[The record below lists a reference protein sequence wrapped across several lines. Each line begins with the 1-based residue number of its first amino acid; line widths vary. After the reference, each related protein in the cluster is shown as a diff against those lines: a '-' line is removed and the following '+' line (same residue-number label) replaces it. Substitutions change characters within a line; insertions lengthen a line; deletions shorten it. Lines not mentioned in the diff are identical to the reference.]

1 MAAAHSHHNANLLSS
16 DISRRNPQDEYDL
29 IQKIGSGTYGDV
41 YKAKRIQSNELA
53 AIKVIKLEP
62 SDDIQIIQQEIFM
75 MRDCRHPNIIA
86 YYGSYLRRDK
96 LWICMEYCGGG
107 SLQDIYQVTGPLTEL
122 QIAYMCRETLKG
134 LEYLH
139 QKGKMHRD
147 IKGANILL
155 TENGDVKLADFG
167 VSAQITATINKRKS
181 FIGTPYWM
189 APEVA
194 AVERKGGY
202 NQLCDIWACGI
213 TAIELAELQP
223 PMFDLHPM
231 RALFLMSKSGFKP
244 PSLSNKEKWSPTFH
258 SFIKTALTKNPKK
271 RPTAERLLQHP
282 FVQSEMPLRVPKELL
297 LKYQSPNTPYYYLD
311 GDEETVA
318 GVPQRIP
325 SKMTSRANGVPA
337 QNHTLKTGMTTNST
351 WYERSSS
358 PETLPSDIATLPL
371 NDTKDSALSAEYSCS
386 AGGGGGGGGSGG
398 IASTNGGCCVA
409 GGGGIGGSSGGG
421 SGSGGSIIS
430 SSVGGGLS
438 GVSGGVSGISNNC
451 GGHHYHH
458 HHHHQHH
465 HHQTSATGNGTST
478 TQHNHHNHI
487 QNQNHIHNHHQ
498 HLNQLSNNAL
508 STTSNS
514 TSSVNCN
521 ANQNPNPNLNQNS
534 NYNSNLNALSMSAS
548 LASMPGLSAYLGMSN
563 LRTTSIGD
571 DDDGDINLDVD
582 IAMNNASATPA
593 AAAAAAAAG
602 GYASGL
608 ASVAASASTSA
619 TGAGCSASAAH
630 YLRHSSNYRSAAAAV
645 SSAAQALHGHDHGLL
660 SSSSLANSS
669 TTTAAT
675 SSASFYN
682 RFLLLDNSSGDA
694 VGGVGGGGS
703 SSSGKGS
710 NGLDMRHETAATPP
724 AGTHSVGDG
733 FSHSNSASTSSAAA
747 AAAAAAAASASAA
760 AQASTASTAAAAAAA
775 PGLTSD
781 RVAHLY
787 ENLLRSSSSD
797 VLDLAQG
804 DAASGENSN
813 NCDYRS
819 ESNQN
824 GIEDSP
830 RRHSSM
836 DQLIGLLND
845 LGKTSRTRSLSDGG
859 TQDDDEVEKEAQP
872 DLLNNTPP
880 VPPKRSHRR
889 RHTPPR
895 PISNGLPPTPKV
907 HMGACFSKIFN
918 GCPLRVHCT
927 ASWIHPE
934 TRDQHL
940 LIGAEEGIYNL
951 NMNELHDAAIDQ
963 LFPRRTTW
971 LYVIKDVLMS
981 LSGKSCQLY
990 RHDLVA
996 LHSKQTVRFSLHMNK
1011 IPERLVPRKFALTTK
1026 VPDTKGCTQCC
1037 VTRNPYN
1044 GYKYL
1049 CGATPSGIF
1058 LMQWY
1063 DPLNKFMLL
1072 KQCEWPATSI
1082 LGQGC
1087 VQNGQTPI
1095 FEMIITPELEYPIVC
1110 TGVRK
1115 ALNGCLKLD
1124 LINMNSASWFHSEDL
1139 EYDAMATM
1147 VPRRD
1152 LLKVV
1157 RVHQVEK
1164 DAILVCYGNVM
1175 QVVTLQGNPKQHKK
1189 MVAQLNFDFN
1199 VDSIVCLPDSVL
1211 AFHKHGMQG
1220 KSLRNG
1226 EVTQEIKD
1234 MSRTYRLLGSD
1245 KVVALESQL
1254 VRTGSLGSEEGHDL
1268 YILAGH
1274 EASY

>member
-16 DISRRNPQDEYDL
+16 DISRRNPQDEYEL

-62 SDDIQIIQQEIFM
+62 SDDIQIIQQEIIM

-96 LWICMEYCGGG
+96 LWICMEFCGGG
-107 SLQDIYQVTGPLTEL
+107 SLQDIYQVTGPLTEV

-139 QKGKMHRD
+139 SMGKMHRD

-155 TENGDVKLADFG
+155 TEYGDVKLADFG

-244 PSLSNKEKWSPTFH
+244 PTLNNKDKWSPTFH
-258 SFIKTALTKNPKK
+258 NFIKTALTKNPKK

-282 FVQSEMPLRVPKELL
+282 FVQCEMSLRVAKELL
-297 LKYQSPNTPYYYLD
+297 QKYQSPNQQFCYYLD

-318 GVPQRIP
+318 SVPQRIA
-325 SKMTSRANGVPA
+325 SKMTSRTNGVPA
-337 QNHTLKTGMTTNST
+337 LNHTLKTGMTNNST
-351 WYERSSS
+351 WNERSSS
-358 PETLPSDIATLPL
+358 PETLPSDMSLLQYIDEELKLRATLPL
-371 NDTKDSALSAEYSCS
+371 NDTKDSLGAECSCS
-386 AGGGGGGGGSGG
+386 HNGGALGVGVGGGVGGGAGGAGGGGANGSSSVGGGGGGGG
-398 IASTNGGCCVA
+398 TT
-409 GGGGIGGSSGGG
+409 
-421 SGSGGSIIS
+421 
-430 SSVGGGLS
+430 
-438 GVSGGVSGISNNC
+438 
-451 GGHHYHH
+451 HQQQ
-458 HHHHQHH
+458 HHHQHH
-465 HHQTSATGNGTST
+465 HHQQQQPQPQ
-478 TQHNHHNHI
+478 QHHHLNHNQNHN
-487 QNQNHIHNHHQ
+487 QNQNQNQHSHQRHHQ
-498 HLNQLSNNAL
+498 PLHQHQHHQQQHHHPAPP
-508 STTSNS
+508 SNS
-514 TSSVNCN
+514 TALTSSMSSGSVTSN
-521 ANQNPNPNLNQNS
+521 ANCIS
-534 NYNSNLNALSMSAS
+534 STTSAS
-548 LASMPGLSAYLGMSN
+548 LAYLGLGTHPHGGSSHMGLGLGLGLGLGMGLGLSN

-571 DDDGDINLDVD
+571 DDDDDGGGGVVDEMVAADV
-582 IAMNNASATPA
+582 AMNNA
-593 AAAAAAAAG
+593 AAAAAVPGAG
-602 GYASGL
+602 NGSG
-608 ASVAASASTSA
+608 AGSGS
-619 TGAGCSASAAH
+619 GCSASAAH
-630 YLRHSSNYRSAAAAV
+630 YLRYSSNYRSAAAAQASQA
-645 SSAAQALHGHDHGLL
+645 SSQAHPAPNGLGQAPL
-660 SSSSLANSS
+660 SSSI
-669 TTTAAT
+669 

-682 RFLLLDNSSGDA
+682 RLLLLDNSSGDA
-694 VGGVGGGGS
+694 GGAGVSNNGVVGAGVGVVGGAGLNT
-703 SSSGKGS
+703 
-710 NGLDMRHETAATPP
+710 NGLLDKHEPDATPP
-724 AGTHSVGDG
+724 SAQLQSVGDG
-733 FSHSNSASTSSAAA
+733 FLHSNSASGSTNSGAAA
-747 AAAAAAAASASAA
+747 AGSRDKEGPS
-760 AQASTASTAAAAAAA
+760 SSN
-775 PGLTSD
+775 SS
-781 RVAHLY
+781 HLY
-787 ENLLRSSSSD
+787 QNLLRSSSGEAPPS
-797 VLDLAQG
+797 
-804 DAASGENSN
+804 ASSAGN
-813 NCDYRS
+813 NCDYRH

-824 GIEDSP
+824 GLEDSP

-845 LGKTSRTRSLSDGG
+845 MGKSSRTRSLSDGG

-880 VPPKRSHRR
+880 VPPKRSHKR

-1072 KQCEWPATSI
+1072 KQCEWPAISI
-1082 LGQGC
+1082 QGGGHGC
-1087 VQNGQTPI
+1087 VENGHTPV

-1115 ALNGCLKLD
+1115 AMNGCLKLE

-1189 MVAQLNFDFN
+1189 MVSQLNFDFN

-1254 VRTGSLGSEEGHDL
+1254 LRTGSLGSEEGHDL

>member
-1 MAAAHSHHNANLLSS
+1 MAHHNANLLSS
-16 DISRRNPQDEYDL
+16 DISRRNPQDEYEL

-62 SDDIQIIQQEIFM
+62 TDDIQIIQQEIIM

-107 SLQDIYQVTGPLTEL
+107 SLQDIYQVTGPLTEQ

-139 QKGKMHRD
+139 SMGKMHRD

-155 TENGDVKLADFG
+155 TEYGDVKLADFG

-244 PSLSNKEKWSPTFH
+244 PTLNNKDKWSPTFH
-258 SFIKTALTKNPKK
+258 NFVKTALTKNPKK

-282 FVQSEMPLRVPKELL
+282 FVMGEMSVRVAKELL
-297 LKYQSPNTPYYYLD
+297 KKYMNPNQQFYYNWD

-318 GVPQRIP
+318 SVPQRIA
-325 SKMTSRANGVPA
+325 SKMTSRPNGISP
-337 QNHTLKTGMTTNST
+337 QNHTLKTGMTSSSSQWNN
-351 WYERSSS
+351 ERSSS
-358 PETLPSDIATLPL
+358 PETLPSDMSLLQYIDEEL
-371 NDTKDSALSAEYSCS
+371 K
-386 AGGGGGGGGSGG
+386 
-398 IASTNGGCCVA
+398 
-409 GGGGIGGSSGGG
+409 
-421 SGSGGSIIS
+421 
-430 SSVGGGLS
+430 
-438 GVSGGVSGISNNC
+438 
-451 GGHHYHH
+451 
-458 HHHHQHH
+458 
-465 HHQTSATGNGTST
+465 
-478 TQHNHHNHI
+478 
-487 QNQNHIHNHHQ
+487 
-498 HLNQLSNNAL
+498 LSN
-508 STTSNS
+508 TTS
-514 TSSVNCN
+514 
-521 ANQNPNPNLNQNS
+521 
-534 NYNSNLNALSMSAS
+534 
-548 LASMPGLSAYLGMSN
+548 
-563 LRTTSIGD
+563 
-571 DDDGDINLDVD
+571 DV
-582 IAMNNASATPA
+582 
-593 AAAAAAAAG
+593 
-602 GYASGL
+602 
-608 ASVAASASTSA
+608 VASTSA
-619 TGAGCSASAAH
+619 NSSSNFSSASALTNDPQMSTNAE
-630 YLRHSSNYRSAAAAV
+630 
-645 SSAAQALHGHDHGLL
+645 
-660 SSSSLANSS
+660 
-669 TTTAAT
+669 TTTTTNNIA
-675 SSASFYN
+675 N
-682 RFLLLDNSSGDA
+682 NS
-694 VGGVGGGGS
+694 
-703 SSSGKGS
+703 
-710 NGLDMRHETAATPP
+710 H
-724 AGTHSVGDG
+724 H
-733 FSHSNSASTSSAAA
+733 
-747 AAAAAAAASASAA
+747 
-760 AQASTASTAAAAAAA
+760 
-775 PGLTSD
+775 
-781 RVAHLY
+781 
-787 ENLLRSSSSD
+787 
-797 VLDLAQG
+797 
-804 DAASGENSN
+804 
-813 NCDYRS
+813 NCDYRH
-819 ESNQN
+819 ENNQN
-824 GIEDSP
+824 GLDDSP

-836 DQLIGLLND
+836 DQLLGLLNEM
-845 LGKTSRTRSLSDGG
+845 GKSSRTRSLSDGG
-859 TQDDDEVEKEAQP
+859 TQEDDDELDKEAQP

-940 LIGAEEGIYNL
+940 LIGAEEGIFNL

-990 RHDLVA
+990 RHDLIA
-996 LHSKQTVRFSLHMNK
+996 LHSKQTHRFSLHMNK

-1049 CGATPSGIF
+1049 CGATPNGIF

-1082 LGQGC
+1082 LGGGHGC
-1087 VQNGQTPI
+1087 VQNGHTPV

-1115 ALNGCLKLD
+1115 AANGCLKLE
-1124 LINMNSASWFHSEDL
+1124 LINMNSGASWFHSDDL

-1157 RVHQVEK
+1157 KVHQVEK
-1164 DAILVCYGNVM
+1164 DAIIVCYGNII

-1189 MVAQLNFDFN
+1189 LVSQLNFDFN

-1254 VRTGSLGSEEGHDL
+1254 LRTGSLGSEEGHDL

>member
-1 MAAAHSHHNANLLSS
+1 MAHHNANLLSS
-16 DISRRNPQDEYDL
+16 DISRRNPQDEYEL

-62 SDDIQIIQQEIFM
+62 TDDIQIIQQEIIM

-107 SLQDIYQVTGPLTEL
+107 SLQDIYQVTGPLSEQ

-139 QKGKMHRD
+139 SMGKMHRD

-155 TENGDVKLADFG
+155 TEYGDVKLADFG

-244 PSLSNKEKWSPTFH
+244 PTLSNKEKWSPTFH
-258 SFIKTALTKNPKK
+258 NFVKTALTKNPKK

-282 FVQSEMPLRVPKELL
+282 FVQGEMSVKVAKELL
-297 LKYQSPNTPYYYLD
+297 QKYMSPNQQFYYNWD

-318 GVPQRIP
+318 SVPQRIA
-325 SKMTSRANGVPA
+325 SKMTSRPNGISP
-337 QNHTLKTGMTTNST
+337 QNHTLKTGMVASST
-351 WYERSSS
+351 SQWSNDRSSS
-358 PETLPSDIATLPL
+358 PETLPSDISLLKQRQKQQLQQNSKQKLTGTLIMNMSL
-371 NDTKDSALSAEYSCS
+371 RSLLQYIDEELK
-386 AGGGGGGGGSGG
+386 
-398 IASTNGGCCVA
+398 
-409 GGGGIGGSSGGG
+409 
-421 SGSGGSIIS
+421 
-430 SSVGGGLS
+430 
-438 GVSGGVSGISNNC
+438 
-451 GGHHYHH
+451 
-458 HHHHQHH
+458 
-465 HHQTSATGNGTST
+465 
-478 TQHNHHNHI
+478 
-487 QNQNHIHNHHQ
+487 
-498 HLNQLSNNAL
+498 LSNN
-508 STTSNS
+508 TS
-514 TSSVNCN
+514 
-521 ANQNPNPNLNQNS
+521 
-534 NYNSNLNALSMSAS
+534 
-548 LASMPGLSAYLGMSN
+548 
-563 LRTTSIGD
+563 
-571 DDDGDINLDVD
+571 DV
-582 IAMNNASATPA
+582 
-593 AAAAAAAAG
+593 
-602 GYASGL
+602 
-608 ASVAASASTSA
+608 V
-619 TGAGCSASAAH
+619 ASAAITST
-630 YLRHSSNYRSAAAAV
+630 YTALVTTASSK
-645 SSAAQALHGHDHGLL
+645 
-660 SSSSLANSS
+660 
-669 TTTAAT
+669 TTTAI
-675 SSASFYN
+675 SANES
-682 RFLLLDNSSGDA
+682 L
-694 VGGVGGGGS
+694 
-703 SSSGKGS
+703 
-710 NGLDMRHETAATPP
+710 P
-724 AGTHSVGDG
+724 
-733 FSHSNSASTSSAAA
+733 SNS
-747 AAAAAAAASASAA
+747 
-760 AQASTASTAAAAAAA
+760 
-775 PGLTSD
+775 
-781 RVAHLY
+781 HH
-787 ENLLRSSSSD
+787 
-797 VLDLAQG
+797 
-804 DAASGENSN
+804 
-813 NCDYRS
+813 NCDYHH
-819 ESNQN
+819 ESKQN
-824 GIEDSP
+824 GLEDSP

-836 DQLIGLLND
+836 DQLLGLLND
-845 LGKTSRTRSLSDGG
+845 MGKSSRTRSLSDGG
-859 TQDDDEVEKEAQP
+859 AQEDDDELDKEAQP

-918 GCPLRVHCT
+918 GCPLRIHCT

-940 LIGAEEGIYNL
+940 LIGAEEGIFNL

-996 LHSKQTVRFSLHMNK
+996 LHSKQTHRFSVHMNK

-1049 CGATPSGIF
+1049 CGATPNGIF

-1072 KQCEWPATSI
+1072 KQCEWPTTSI
-1082 LGQGC
+1082 LGGGHGC
-1087 VQNGQTPI
+1087 VQNGHTPV

-1115 ALNGCLKLD
+1115 ALNGCLKLE
-1124 LINMNSASWFHSEDL
+1124 LINMNSGASWFHSEDL

-1157 RVHQVEK
+1157 KVHQVEK
-1164 DAILVCYGNVM
+1164 DAILVCYGNVI

-1189 MVAQLNFDFN
+1189 MISQLNFDFN

-1211 AFHKHGMQG
+1211 AFHKNGMQG

-1226 EVTQEIKD
+1226 EITQEIKD

-1254 VRTGSLGSEEGHDL
+1254 LRTGSLGSEEGHDL

>member
-1 MAAAHSHHNANLLSS
+1 MAHHNANLLSS
-16 DISRRNPQDEYDL
+16 DISRRNPQDEYEL

-62 SDDIQIIQQEIFM
+62 TDDIQIIQQEIIM

-107 SLQDIYQVTGPLTEL
+107 SLQDIYQVTGPLSEQ

-139 QKGKMHRD
+139 SMGKMHRD

-155 TENGDVKLADFG
+155 TEYGDVKLADFG

-244 PSLSNKEKWSPTFH
+244 PTLSNKEKWSPTFH
-258 SFIKTALTKNPKK
+258 NFVKTALTKNPKK

-282 FVQSEMPLRVPKELL
+282 FVQGEMSVKVAKELL
-297 LKYQSPNTPYYYLD
+297 QKYMSPNQQFYYNWD

-318 GVPQRIP
+318 SVPQRIA
-325 SKMTSRANGVPA
+325 SKMTSRPNGISP
-337 QNHTLKTGMTTNST
+337 QNHTLKTGMVASST
-351 WYERSSS
+351 SQWSNDRSSS
-358 PETLPSDIATLPL
+358 PETLPSDISLLKQRQKQQLQQNSKQKLTGTLIMNMSLRSLLQYIDEELKLSNSAAT
-371 NDTKDSALSAEYSCS
+371 Y
-386 AGGGGGGGGSGG
+386 
-398 IASTNGGCCVA
+398 
-409 GGGGIGGSSGGG
+409 
-421 SGSGGSIIS
+421 S
-430 SSVGGGLS
+430 SSSSTSCFNNTTNNGTYMANFSTVIPTTTTTMLDNS
-438 GVSGGVSGISNNC
+438 FSFNTVSVSATQIFNQLLLRNNGSNYLNSNN
-451 GGHHYHH
+451 
-458 HHHHQHH
+458 
-465 HHQTSATGNGTST
+465 TS
-478 TQHNHHNHI
+478 
-487 QNQNHIHNHHQ
+487 
-498 HLNQLSNNAL
+498 
-508 STTSNS
+508 
-514 TSSVNCN
+514 
-521 ANQNPNPNLNQNS
+521 
-534 NYNSNLNALSMSAS
+534 
-548 LASMPGLSAYLGMSN
+548 
-563 LRTTSIGD
+563 
-571 DDDGDINLDVD
+571 DV
-582 IAMNNASATPA
+582 
-593 AAAAAAAAG
+593 
-602 GYASGL
+602 
-608 ASVAASASTSA
+608 V
-619 TGAGCSASAAH
+619 ASAAITST
-630 YLRHSSNYRSAAAAV
+630 YTALVTTASSK
-645 SSAAQALHGHDHGLL
+645 
-660 SSSSLANSS
+660 
-669 TTTAAT
+669 TTTAI
-675 SSASFYN
+675 SANES
-682 RFLLLDNSSGDA
+682 L
-694 VGGVGGGGS
+694 
-703 SSSGKGS
+703 
-710 NGLDMRHETAATPP
+710 P
-724 AGTHSVGDG
+724 
-733 FSHSNSASTSSAAA
+733 SNS
-747 AAAAAAAASASAA
+747 
-760 AQASTASTAAAAAAA
+760 
-775 PGLTSD
+775 
-781 RVAHLY
+781 HH
-787 ENLLRSSSSD
+787 
-797 VLDLAQG
+797 
-804 DAASGENSN
+804 
-813 NCDYRS
+813 NCDYHH
-819 ESNQN
+819 ESKQN
-824 GIEDSP
+824 GLEDSP

-836 DQLIGLLND
+836 DQLLGLLND
-845 LGKTSRTRSLSDGG
+845 MGKSSRTRSLSDGG
-859 TQDDDEVEKEAQP
+859 AQEDDDELDKEAQP

-918 GCPLRVHCT
+918 GCPLRIHCT

-940 LIGAEEGIYNL
+940 LIGAEEGIFNL

-996 LHSKQTVRFSLHMNK
+996 LHSKQTHRFSVHMNK

-1049 CGATPSGIF
+1049 CGATPNGIF

-1072 KQCEWPATSI
+1072 KQCEWPTTSI
-1082 LGQGC
+1082 LGGGHGC
-1087 VQNGQTPI
+1087 VQNGHTPV

-1115 ALNGCLKLD
+1115 ALNGCLKLE
-1124 LINMNSASWFHSEDL
+1124 LINMNSGASWFHSEDL

-1157 RVHQVEK
+1157 KVHQVEK
-1164 DAILVCYGNVM
+1164 DAILVCYGNVI

-1189 MVAQLNFDFN
+1189 MISQLNFDFN

-1211 AFHKHGMQG
+1211 AFHKNGMQG

-1226 EVTQEIKD
+1226 EITQEIKD

-1254 VRTGSLGSEEGHDL
+1254 LRTGSLGSEEGHDL

>member
-1 MAAAHSHHNANLLSS
+1 MAAAHSHLNANLLSS
-16 DISRRNPQDEYDL
+16 DISRRNPQDEYEL

-62 SDDIQIIQQEIFM
+62 SDDIQIIQQEIIM

-96 LWICMEYCGGG
+96 LWICMEFCGGG
-107 SLQDIYQVTGPLTEL
+107 SLQDIYQVTGPLTEV

-139 QKGKMHRD
+139 SMGKMHRD

-155 TENGDVKLADFG
+155 TEYGDVKLADFG

-244 PSLSNKEKWSPTFH
+244 PTLNNKDKWSPTFH
-258 SFIKTALTKNPKK
+258 NFIKTALTKNPKK

-282 FVQSEMPLRVPKELL
+282 FVQCEMSLRVAKELL
-297 LKYQSPNTPYYYLD
+297 QKYQSPNPQFYYYLD
-311 GDEETVA
+311 GDEESVA
-318 GVPQRIP
+318 GVPQRIA
-325 SKMTSRANGVPA
+325 SKMTSRTNGVPA

-351 WYERSSS
+351 WNERSSS
-358 PETLPSDIATLPL
+358 PETLPSD
-371 NDTKDSALSAEYSCS
+371 
-386 AGGGGGGGGSGG
+386 
-398 IASTNGGCCVA
+398 
-409 GGGGIGGSSGGG
+409 
-421 SGSGGSIIS
+421 
-430 SSVGGGLS
+430 
-438 GVSGGVSGISNNC
+438 
-451 GGHHYHH
+451 
-458 HHHHQHH
+458 
-465 HHQTSATGNGTST
+465 
-478 TQHNHHNHI
+478 
-487 QNQNHIHNHHQ
+487 
-498 HLNQLSNNAL
+498 
-508 STTSNS
+508 
-514 TSSVNCN
+514 
-521 ANQNPNPNLNQNS
+521 
-534 NYNSNLNALSMSAS
+534 MS
-548 LASMPGLSAYLGMSN
+548 
-563 LRTTSIGD
+563 
-571 DDDGDINLDVD
+571 
-582 IAMNNASATPA
+582 
-593 AAAAAAAAG
+593 
-602 GYASGL
+602 
-608 ASVAASASTSA
+608 
-619 TGAGCSASAAH
+619 
-630 YLRHSSNYRSAAAAV
+630 
-645 SSAAQALHGHDHGLL
+645 LL
-660 SSSSLANSS
+660 QYIDEELK
-669 TTTAAT
+669 
-675 SSASFYN
+675 
-682 RFLLLDNSSGDA
+682 LSGDA
-694 VGGVGGGGS
+694 VVGGNGGGS
-703 SSSGKGS
+703 SSNHSSSGGVAGGS
-710 NGLDMRHETAATPP
+710 TNGLLDKHDSEVTPQ
-724 AGTHSVGDG
+724 AGQQSVGDG
-733 FSHSNSASTSSAAA
+733 FAHSHSPAANSVFGATGSKENDGPSS
-747 AAAAAAAASASAA
+747 SNS
-760 AQASTASTAAAAAAA
+760 S
-775 PGLTSD
+775 
-781 RVAHLY
+781 HLY
-787 ENLLRSSSSD
+787 QNLLRSSSGEAPAGSN
-797 VLDLAQG
+797 
-804 DAASGENSN
+804 AAGN
-813 NCDYRS
+813 NCDYRH

-824 GIEDSP
+824 GLEDSP

-836 DQLIGLLND
+836 DQLIGLIND
-845 LGKTSRTRSLSDGG
+845 MGKSSRTRSLSDGG
-859 TQDDDEVEKEAQP
+859 TQDDDEAEKEAQP

-880 VPPKRSHRR
+880 VPPKRSHKR

-963 LFPRRTTW
+963 VFPRRTTW

-1026 VPDTKGCTQCC
+1026 VPDTKCCTQCC

-1072 KQCEWPATSI
+1072 KQCEWPAISI
-1082 LGQGC
+1082 QGGGHGC
-1087 VQNGQTPI
+1087 VQNGHTPV

-1115 ALNGCLKLD
+1115 AMNGCLKLE

-1164 DAILVCYGNVM
+1164 DAILVCHGNLI

-1189 MVAQLNFDFN
+1189 MVSQLNFDFN

-1254 VRTGSLGSEEGHDL
+1254 LRTGSLGSEEGHDL

>member
-1 MAAAHSHHNANLLSS
+1 MAAAHSHHNANMLSS
-16 DISRRNPQDEYDL
+16 DISRRNPQDEYEL

-62 SDDIQIIQQEIFM
+62 SDDIQIIQQEIIM

-96 LWICMEYCGGG
+96 LWICMEFCGGG
-107 SLQDIYQVTGPLTEL
+107 SLQDIYQVTGPLTEV

-139 QKGKMHRD
+139 SMGKMHRD

-155 TENGDVKLADFG
+155 TEYGDVKLADFG

-244 PSLSNKEKWSPTFH
+244 PTLNNKDKWSPTFH
-258 SFIKTALTKNPKK
+258 NFIKTALTKNPKK

-282 FVQSEMPLRVPKELL
+282 FVQCEMSLRVAKELL
-297 LKYQSPNTPYYYLD
+297 QKYQSPNPQFYYYLD
-311 GDEETVA
+311 GDEESVA
-318 GVPQRIP
+318 GVPQRIA
-325 SKMTSRANGVPA
+325 SKMTSRTNGVPA

-351 WYERSSS
+351 WNERSSS
-358 PETLPSDIATLPL
+358 PETLPSDIP
-371 NDTKDSALSAEYSCS
+371 SAERSKPK
-386 AGGGGGGGGSGG
+386 
-398 IASTNGGCCVA
+398 
-409 GGGGIGGSSGGG
+409 
-421 SGSGGSIIS
+421 
-430 SSVGGGLS
+430 LS
-438 GVSGGVSGISNNC
+438 GTLIMN
-451 GGHHYHH
+451 
-458 HHHHQHH
+458 
-465 HHQTSATGNGTST
+465 
-478 TQHNHHNHI
+478 
-487 QNQNHIHNHHQ
+487 
-498 HLNQLSNNAL
+498 
-508 STTSNS
+508 
-514 TSSVNCN
+514 
-521 ANQNPNPNLNQNS
+521 
-534 NYNSNLNALSMSAS
+534 MSLRS
-548 LASMPGLSAYLGMSN
+548 LLQYIDEELK
-563 LRTTSIGD
+563 L
-571 DDDGDINLDVD
+571 
-582 IAMNNASATPA
+582 
-593 AAAAAAAAG
+593 
-602 GYASGL
+602 
-608 ASVAASASTSA
+608 
-619 TGAGCSASAAH
+619 
-630 YLRHSSNYRSAAAAV
+630 
-645 SSAAQALHGHDHGLL
+645 
-660 SSSSLANSS
+660 
-669 TTTAAT
+669 
-675 SSASFYN
+675 
-682 RFLLLDNSSGDA
+682 SGDA
-694 VGGVGGGGS
+694 VVGGNGGGS
-703 SSSGKGS
+703 SNISSSGGAS
-710 NGLDMRHETAATPP
+710 SGTNGLLDKHELDALPQAATKS
-724 AGTHSVGDG
+724 AGDG
-733 FSHSNSASTSSAAA
+733 FSHSNSPTANSGAGATGSRDNDGPSS
-747 AAAAAAAASASAA
+747 SNS
-760 AQASTASTAAAAAAA
+760 S
-775 PGLTSD
+775 
-781 RVAHLY
+781 HLY
-787 ENLLRSSSSD
+787 QNLLRSSS
-797 VLDLAQG
+797 
-804 DAASGENSN
+804 GETPAGSSSAGN
-813 NCDYRS
+813 NCDYRH
-819 ESNQN
+819 ENNQN
-824 GIEDSP
+824 GLEDSP

-836 DQLIGLLND
+836 DQLIGLLENM
-845 LGKTSRTRSLSDGG
+845 GKSPRTRSLSDGG
-859 TQDDDEVEKEAQP
+859 TQDDDEAEKEAQP

-880 VPPKRSHRR
+880 VPPKRSHKR

-1026 VPDTKGCTQCC
+1026 VPDTKCCTQCC

-1072 KQCEWPATSI
+1072 KQCEWPAISI
-1082 LGQGC
+1082 QGGGHGC
-1087 VQNGQTPI
+1087 VQNGHTPV

-1115 ALNGCLKLD
+1115 AMNGCLKLE

-1164 DAILVCYGNVM
+1164 DAILVCYGNLI

-1189 MVAQLNFDFN
+1189 MVSQLNFDFN

-1254 VRTGSLGSEEGHDL
+1254 LRTGSLGSEEGHDL

>member
-1 MAAAHSHHNANLLSS
+1 MAGHHNANLLSS
-16 DISRRNPQDEYDL
+16 DISRRNPQDEYEL

-62 SDDIQIIQQEIFM
+62 TDDIQIIQQEIIM

-107 SLQDIYQVTGPLTEL
+107 SLQDIYQVTGPLTEQ

-139 QKGKMHRD
+139 SMGKMHRD

-155 TENGDVKLADFG
+155 TEYGDVKLADFG

-244 PSLSNKEKWSPTFH
+244 PTLSNKEKWSPTFH
-258 SFIKTALTKNPKK
+258 NFVKTALTKNPKK

-282 FVQSEMPLRVPKELL
+282 FVQGEMSVRVAKELL
-297 LKYQSPNTPYYYLD
+297 KKYMNPNQQFYYNWD

-318 GVPQRIP
+318 SVPQRIA
-325 SKMTSRANGVPA
+325 SKMTSRPNGISP
-337 QNHTLKTGMTTNST
+337 QNHTLKTGMTTTSSPWSN
-351 WYERSSS
+351 ERSSS
-358 PETLPSDIATLPL
+358 PETLPSDINTTSDVVASTS
-371 NDTKDSALSAEYSCS
+371 SALSSS
-386 AGGGGGGGGSGG
+386 ASVNN
-398 IASTNGGCCVA
+398 A
-409 GGGGIGGSSGGG
+409 
-421 SGSGGSIIS
+421 S
-430 SSVGGGLS
+430 SSVIAAAAAAGTATTNDQQTT
-438 GVSGGVSGISNNC
+438 SNNVMNYNS
-451 GGHHYHH
+451 HHNCDYHH
-458 HHHHQHH
+458 HHHHQ
-465 HHQTSATGNGTST
+465 
-478 TQHNHHNHI
+478 
-487 QNQNHIHNHHQ
+487 
-498 HLNQLSNNAL
+498 
-508 STTSNS
+508 
-514 TSSVNCN
+514 
-521 ANQNPNPNLNQNS
+521 
-534 NYNSNLNALSMSAS
+534 
-548 LASMPGLSAYLGMSN
+548 
-563 LRTTSIGD
+563 
-571 DDDGDINLDVD
+571 
-582 IAMNNASATPA
+582 
-593 AAAAAAAAG
+593 
-602 GYASGL
+602 
-608 ASVAASASTSA
+608 
-619 TGAGCSASAAH
+619 
-630 YLRHSSNYRSAAAAV
+630 
-645 SSAAQALHGHDHGLL
+645 
-660 SSSSLANSS
+660 
-669 TTTAAT
+669 
-675 SSASFYN
+675 
-682 RFLLLDNSSGDA
+682 
-694 VGGVGGGGS
+694 
-703 SSSGKGS
+703 
-710 NGLDMRHETAATPP
+710 
-724 AGTHSVGDG
+724 
-733 FSHSNSASTSSAAA
+733 
-747 AAAAAAAASASAA
+747 
-760 AQASTASTAAAAAAA
+760 
-775 PGLTSD
+775 
-781 RVAHLY
+781 
-787 ENLLRSSSSD
+787 EN
-797 VLDLAQG
+797 
-804 DAASGENSN
+804 
-813 NCDYRS
+813 
-819 ESNQN
+819 NQN
-824 GIEDSP
+824 GLEDSP

-836 DQLIGLLND
+836 DQLLGLIND
-845 LGKTSRTRSLSDGG
+845 MGKSSRTRSLSDGG
-859 TQDDDEVEKEAQP
+859 TQEDDDELEKEAQP

-940 LIGAEEGIYNL
+940 LIGAEEGIFNL

-990 RHDLVA
+990 RHDLIA
-996 LHSKQTVRFSLHMNK
+996 LHSKQTHRFSMHMNK

-1049 CGATPSGIF
+1049 CGATPNGIF

-1082 LGQGC
+1082 LGGGHGC
-1087 VQNGQTPI
+1087 VQNGRTPV

-1115 ALNGCLKLD
+1115 AVNGCLKLE
-1124 LINMNSASWFHSEDL
+1124 LINMNSASWFHADDL

-1157 RVHQVEK
+1157 KVHQVEK
-1164 DAILVCYGNVM
+1164 DAIIVCYGNVI

-1189 MVAQLNFDFN
+1189 MVSQLNFDFN

-1226 EVTQEIKD
+1226 EITQEIKD

-1254 VRTGSLGSEEGHDL
+1254 LRTGSLGSEEGHDL

>member
-1 MAAAHSHHNANLLSS
+1 MAAAHSSHHNANLLSA
-16 DISRRNPQDEYDL
+16 DISRRNPQDEYEL

-75 MRDCRHPNIIA
+75 MRDCRHLNIIA

-96 LWICMEYCGGG
+96 LWICMEFCGGG
-107 SLQDIYQVTGPLTEL
+107 SLQDIYQVTGPLTEV

-139 QKGKMHRD
+139 SMGKMHRD

-155 TENGDVKLADFG
+155 TEYGDVKLADFG

-244 PSLSNKEKWSPTFH
+244 PTLSNKDKWSPTFH
-258 SFIKTALTKNPKK
+258 NFIKTALTKNPKK

-282 FVQSEMPLRVPKELL
+282 FVQSEMPLRVAKELL
-297 LKYQSPNTPYYYLD
+297 QKYQSPNQQYYYLD

-318 GVPQRIP
+318 GVPQRIA
-325 SKMTSRANGVPA
+325 SKMTSRANGIPA

-358 PETLPSDIATLPL
+358 PETLPSD
-371 NDTKDSALSAEYSCS
+371 
-386 AGGGGGGGGSGG
+386 
-398 IASTNGGCCVA
+398 
-409 GGGGIGGSSGGG
+409 
-421 SGSGGSIIS
+421 
-430 SSVGGGLS
+430 
-438 GVSGGVSGISNNC
+438 
-451 GGHHYHH
+451 
-458 HHHHQHH
+458 
-465 HHQTSATGNGTST
+465 
-478 TQHNHHNHI
+478 
-487 QNQNHIHNHHQ
+487 
-498 HLNQLSNNAL
+498 
-508 STTSNS
+508 
-514 TSSVNCN
+514 
-521 ANQNPNPNLNQNS
+521 
-534 NYNSNLNALSMSAS
+534 MS
-548 LASMPGLSAYLGMSN
+548 
-563 LRTTSIGD
+563 
-571 DDDGDINLDVD
+571 
-582 IAMNNASATPA
+582 
-593 AAAAAAAAG
+593 
-602 GYASGL
+602 
-608 ASVAASASTSA
+608 
-619 TGAGCSASAAH
+619 
-630 YLRHSSNYRSAAAAV
+630 
-645 SSAAQALHGHDHGLL
+645 LL
-660 SSSSLANSS
+660 QYIDEELK
-669 TTTAAT
+669 
-675 SSASFYN
+675 
-682 RFLLLDNSSGDA
+682 LSGDA
-694 VGGVGGGGS
+694 VC
-703 SSSGKGS
+703 GKGS
-710 NGLDMRHETAATPP
+710 NGLDKHEPTATVNPAPTPP
-724 AGTHSVGDG
+724 SAGDG
-733 FSHSNSASTSSAAA
+733 YLHSNCGASTSSAAA
-747 AAAAAAAASASAA
+747 AAAAAAASSSALAASAA
-760 AQASTASTAAAAAAA
+760 SGPAASSST
-775 PGLTSD
+775 
-781 RVAHLY
+781 HLY
-787 ENLLRSSSSD
+787 QNLLRSSADIDD
-797 VLDLAQG
+797 VTG
-804 DAASGENSN
+804 SENS
-813 NCDYRS
+813 NCDYRN

-845 LGKTSRTRSLSDGG
+845 MGKSSRTRSLSDGG
-859 TQDDDEVEKEAQP
+859 AQDDDEVEKEAQP

-1049 CGATPSGIF
+1049 CGATPTGIF

-1072 KQCEWPATSI
+1072 KQCEWPAISI
-1082 LGQGC
+1082 LGGGHGC
-1087 VQNGQTPI
+1087 VQNGQTPV

-1115 ALNGCLKLD
+1115 SVNGCLKLE

-1139 EYDAMATM
+1139 EYDGMATM

-1226 EVTQEIKD
+1226 EITQEIKD

-1254 VRTGSLGSEEGHDL
+1254 LRTGSLGSEEGHDL

>member
-16 DISRRNPQDEYDL
+16 DISRRNPQDEYEL

-62 SDDIQIIQQEIFM
+62 SDDIQIIQQEIIM

-96 LWICMEYCGGG
+96 LWICMEFCGGG
-107 SLQDIYQVTGPLTEL
+107 SLQDIYQVTGPLSEN

-139 QKGKMHRD
+139 SMGKMHRD

-155 TENGDVKLADFG
+155 TEYGDVKLADFG

-244 PSLSNKEKWSPTFH
+244 PTLGNKDKWSPTFH
-258 SFIKTALTKNPKK
+258 NFIKTALTKNPKK

-282 FVQSEMPLRVPKELL
+282 FVQCEMSLRVAKELL
-297 LKYQSPNTPYYYLD
+297 QKYQSPNQQFYYYLD
-311 GDEETVA
+311 GEEETVA
-318 GVPQRIP
+318 SVPQRIP

-337 QNHTLKTGMTTNST
+337 QNHTLKTAMTTNSM
-351 WYERSSS
+351 WNERSSS
-358 PETLPSDIATLPL
+358 PETLPSD
-371 NDTKDSALSAEYSCS
+371 
-386 AGGGGGGGGSGG
+386 
-398 IASTNGGCCVA
+398 
-409 GGGGIGGSSGGG
+409 
-421 SGSGGSIIS
+421 
-430 SSVGGGLS
+430 
-438 GVSGGVSGISNNC
+438 
-451 GGHHYHH
+451 
-458 HHHHQHH
+458 
-465 HHQTSATGNGTST
+465 
-478 TQHNHHNHI
+478 
-487 QNQNHIHNHHQ
+487 
-498 HLNQLSNNAL
+498 
-508 STTSNS
+508 
-514 TSSVNCN
+514 
-521 ANQNPNPNLNQNS
+521 
-534 NYNSNLNALSMSAS
+534 MS
-548 LASMPGLSAYLGMSN
+548 
-563 LRTTSIGD
+563 
-571 DDDGDINLDVD
+571 
-582 IAMNNASATPA
+582 
-593 AAAAAAAAG
+593 
-602 GYASGL
+602 
-608 ASVAASASTSA
+608 
-619 TGAGCSASAAH
+619 
-630 YLRHSSNYRSAAAAV
+630 
-645 SSAAQALHGHDHGLL
+645 LL
-660 SSSSLANSS
+660 QYIDEELK
-669 TTTAAT
+669 
-675 SSASFYN
+675 
-682 RFLLLDNSSGDA
+682 LSGDA
-694 VGGVGGGGS
+694 VGGNGSGGGG
-703 SSSGKGS
+703 GVAGGS
-710 NGLDMRHETAATPP
+710 CGVGGTNGVEADVTPTP
-724 AGTHSVGDG
+724 VTQSIGDG
-733 FSHSNSASTSSAAA
+733 FVHSNCPTASPGAAAADDASTSS
-747 AAAAAAAASASAA
+747 SS
-760 AQASTASTAAAAAAA
+760 
-775 PGLTSD
+775 
-781 RVAHLY
+781 HLY
-787 ENLLRSSSSD
+787 QNLLRSSSGETPGS
-797 VLDLAQG
+797 G
-804 DAASGENSN
+804 AAGSSVGT
-813 NCDYRS
+813 NCDYRH

-824 GIEDSP
+824 GLEDSP

-845 LGKTSRTRSLSDGG
+845 MGKTSRTRSLSDGG
-859 TQDDDEVEKEAQP
+859 TQDDEEVEKEAQP

-880 VPPKRSHRR
+880 VPPKRSHKR

-1049 CGATPSGIF
+1049 CGATPCGIF

-1072 KQCEWPATSI
+1072 KQCEWPAISI
-1082 LGQGC
+1082 LGGGHGC
-1087 VQNGQTPI
+1087 VQNGHTPV

-1115 ALNGCLKLD
+1115 AMNGCLKLE

-1164 DAILVCYGNVM
+1164 DAILVCYGNVI

-1189 MVAQLNFDFN
+1189 MVSQLNFDFN

-1254 VRTGSLGSEEGHDL
+1254 LRTGSLGSEEGHDL

>member
-1 MAAAHSHHNANLLSS
+1 MAHAHHNAANLLSS
-16 DISRRNPQDEYDL
+16 DISRRNPQDEYEL

-62 SDDIQIIQQEIFM
+62 TDDIQIIQQEIIM
-75 MRDCRHPNIIA
+75 MRDCRHKNIIT

-107 SLQDIYQVTGPLTEL
+107 SLQDIYQVTGPLTEQ

-139 QKGKMHRD
+139 TMGKMHRD

-155 TENGDVKLADFG
+155 TEQGDVKLADFG

-202 NQLCDIWACGI
+202 NQLCDIWAVGI

-244 PSLSNKEKWSPTFH
+244 PTLSNKEKWSTTFH
-258 SFIKTALTKNPKK
+258 NFVKTALTKNPKK
-271 RPTAERLLQHP
+271 RPTAECLLKHP
-282 FVQSEMPLRVPKELL
+282 FVQGDMSVRVAKELL
-297 LKYQSPNTPYYYLD
+297 QKFLSPNQQFYYYLD
-311 GDEETVA
+311 GEEETVA
-318 GVPQRIP
+318 SVPQRIA
-325 SKMTSRANGVPA
+325 SKMTSRPNGISP
-337 QNHTLKTGMTTNST
+337 QNHTLKTGMTTNSQ
-351 WYERSSS
+351 WNDRSSS
-358 PETLPSDIATLPL
+358 PETLPSDINTSVTDSTTTGVSGATTSATASGSANPAGAAAPL
-371 NDTKDSALSAEYSCS
+371 
-386 AGGGGGGGGSGG
+386 SGECTPTSG
-398 IASTNGGCCVA
+398 QA
-409 GGGGIGGSSGGG
+409 IGGSNDS
-421 SGSGGSIIS
+421 
-430 SSVGGGLS
+430 
-438 GVSGGVSGISNNC
+438 
-451 GGHHYHH
+451 
-458 HHHHQHH
+458 
-465 HHQTSATGNGTST
+465 
-478 TQHNHHNHI
+478 
-487 QNQNHIHNHHQ
+487 
-498 HLNQLSNNAL
+498 
-508 STTSNS
+508 
-514 TSSVNCN
+514 
-521 ANQNPNPNLNQNS
+521 
-534 NYNSNLNALSMSAS
+534 
-548 LASMPGLSAYLGMSN
+548 
-563 LRTTSIGD
+563 
-571 DDDGDINLDVD
+571 
-582 IAMNNASATPA
+582 
-593 AAAAAAAAG
+593 
-602 GYASGL
+602 
-608 ASVAASASTSA
+608 
-619 TGAGCSASAAH
+619 
-630 YLRHSSNYRSAAAAV
+630 
-645 SSAAQALHGHDHGLL
+645 
-660 SSSSLANSS
+660 
-669 TTTAAT
+669 
-675 SSASFYN
+675 
-682 RFLLLDNSSGDA
+682 
-694 VGGVGGGGS
+694 
-703 SSSGKGS
+703 
-710 NGLDMRHETAATPP
+710 
-724 AGTHSVGDG
+724 
-733 FSHSNSASTSSAAA
+733 
-747 AAAAAAAASASAA
+747 
-760 AQASTASTAAAAAAA
+760 
-775 PGLTSD
+775 
-781 RVAHLY
+781 
-787 ENLLRSSSSD
+787 
-797 VLDLAQG
+797 
-804 DAASGENSN
+804 
-813 NCDYRS
+813 NCDYRH

-824 GIEDSP
+824 GLEDSP

-845 LGKTSRTRSLSDGG
+845 MGKSSRTRSLSDGG
-859 TQDDDEVEKEAQP
+859 TQEDEVEKEAQP

-918 GCPLRVHCT
+918 GCPLRIHCT

-940 LIGAEEGIYNL
+940 LIGADEGIFNL
-951 NMNELHDAAIDQ
+951 NMNELHDAVIDQ

-990 RHDLVA
+990 RHDLIA
-996 LHSKQTVRFSLHMNK
+996 LHSKQTHRFSLHMNK

-1072 KQCEWPATSI
+1072 KQCEWPASSI
-1082 LGQGC
+1082 LGGGHGC
-1087 VQNGQTPI
+1087 VLNGHTPV

-1115 ALNGCLKLD
+1115 ALNGCLKLE
-1124 LINMNSASWFHSEDL
+1124 LINMNSASWFHSDDL
-1139 EYDAMATM
+1139 DFDATATM

-1157 RVHQVEK
+1157 KVHQVEK
-1164 DAILVCYGNVM
+1164 DAILVCYGNII
-1175 QVVTLQGNPKQHKK
+1175 QIVTLQGNPKQHKK
-1189 MVAQLNFDFN
+1189 LVSQLNFDFN

-1226 EVTQEIKD
+1226 EITQEIKD
-1234 MSRTYRLLGSD
+1234 MSRTYRLLGCD

-1254 VRTGSLGSEEGHDL
+1254 LRTGSLGSEEGHDL